1 MGYPVSMLDNG
12 LRTAG
17 PAVAAFLVG
26 LALFAHPAVA
36 QDAQGERPTIR
47 ILPPLIDY
55 ADSDSLLLQGLAESL
70 REGVVVR
77 LREDSAVAV
86 VEVGGAEAD
95 WFVSLGLGM
104 SGQGTPLVQWSLI
117 SPHNAEIIAKGLLL
131 TILKEGPEVAR
142 RVAVQVSAAVTRRS

>member
-1 MGYPVSMLDNG
+1 MLDKG

-17 PAVAAFLVG
+17 PAVAAFLAG

-36 QDAQGERPTIR
+36 QDASGERPTIR
-47 ILPPLIDY
+47 ILPVLIDD
-55 ADSDSLLLQGLAESL
+55 ADSESLLLQDLADIL

-95 WFVSLGLGM
+95 WLVSLALRM
-104 SGQGTPLVQWSLI
+104 SNQGTPLVHWSLI
-117 SPHNAEIIAKGLLL
+117 SPDNVEIIAAGLFF
-131 TILKEGPEVAR
+131 TTAKEGQEVAR
-142 RVAVQVSAAVTRRS
+142 RVAVQVSAAATQRS